1 LDPFLRVFLRS
12 TAGEIELSTH
22 DHTAPF
28 KLLDGA
34 RGFGLPSRSVE
45 SSPLPSANGSVFRS
59 QRFDESEVML
69 PVTIRDTDPSRVA
82 VRARELE
89 KVLAPA
95 SDDPIELVVEAPE
108 LGTVRRRFVY
118 YTEGLEGAVGGS
130 DSHFTWRHA
139 QIKFLAPDPMW
150 YGAEKVLEWKVEAGR
165 KPFITSFD
173 GEATIPFFPVV
184 LASSTVAGAYQMEIS
199 GDAEAWPVWEISG
212 PGEDLLIEKMSTEEH
227 IFIEGEFTE
236 DVTVDHRPTVA
247 DIYTDSLVDGEL
259 WSRVNDDYSFFPLTP
274 GLNSIR
280 VTMVNARPNSVV
292 RLRYSETWLTGW

>member
-1 LDPFLRVFLRS
+1 MDPFLKVFLRS
-12 TAGEIELSTH
+12 SVGEIELSTH

-82 VRARELE
+82 LRARELE

-108 LGTVRRRFVY
+108 LGSVRRRFVY
-118 YTEGLEGAVGGS
+118 YAEGLEGAVGGS

-139 QIKFLAPDPMW
+139 QIKFTALDPMW
-150 YGAEKVLEWKVEAGR
+150 YGAEKVVEWKVDAGR
-165 KPFITSFD
+165 KPFITSED
-173 GEATIPFFPVV
+173 YPANVPFFPII
-184 LASSTVAGAYQMEIS
+184 LSSSTAEGAYQLEVS
-199 GDAEAWPVWEISG
+199 GDAAAWPVWEISG
-212 PGEDLLIEKMSTEEH
+212 PGKDLLIERTDTGENV
-227 IFIEGEFTE
+227 FVGGEFDE

-247 DIYTDSLVDGEL
+247 DIYTATLIDGEL

-274 GLNSIR
+274 GSNSIK
-280 VTMVNARPNSVV
+280 VTMVNVRPDSVV
-292 RLRYSETWLTGW
+292 RLRYSETWLAGW

>member
-1 LDPFLRVFLRS
+1 
-12 TAGEIELSTH
+12 
-22 DHTAPF
+22 
-28 KLLDGA
+28 
-34 RGFGLPSRSVE
+34 SRSVE

-95 SDDPIELVVEAPE
+95 SDEPIELVVEAPE

-165 KPFITSFD
+165 KPFIT
-173 GEATIPFFPVV
+173 
-184 LASSTVAGAYQMEIS
+184 
-199 GDAEAWPVWEISG
+199 
-212 PGEDLLIEKMSTEEH
+212 
-227 IFIEGEFTE
+227 
-236 DVTVDHRPTVA
+236 
-247 DIYTDSLVDGEL
+247 
-259 WSRVNDDYSFFPLTP
+259 
-274 GLNSIR
+274 
-280 VTMVNARPNSVV
+280 
-292 RLRYSETWLTGW
+292 

>member
-1 LDPFLRVFLRS
+1 MDPFLKVFLRS
-12 TAGEIELSTH
+12 SVGEIELSTH

-45 SSPLPSANGSVFRS
+45 STPLPSANGSVFRS

-69 PVTIRDTDPSRVA
+69 PISVRGNDPSSVA
-82 VRARELE
+82 FLARMLE
-89 KVLAPA
+89 NVLRPA
-95 SDDPIELVVEAPE
+95 SDDPIELAVEAPA

-150 YGAEKVLEWKVEAGR
+150 YGAEQVIEWKVDAGR

-173 GEATIPFFPVV
+173 GPATIPFFPVM
-184 LASSTVAGAYQMEIS
+184 LASSTVAGAYQLQIS
-199 GDAEAWPVWEISG
+199 GDANAWPVWEISG
-212 PGEDLLIEKMSTEEH
+212 PGEDLLIENTGTEEN
-227 IFIEGEFTE
+227 IFIEGEFDE

-247 DIYTDSLVDGEL
+247 DIYTDTLIDGEL

-274 GLNSIR
+274 GLNSVK